1 MKDIYLY
8 DNSDTLINKLGIKDA
23 NELENAEANYTSL
36 RLSELIETPLEG
48 DFSYEHLLEYHK
60 YIFQDIYDFAGI
72 QRKLNIYK
80 EEDVLGGLSIEYSD
94 VFDIKKD
101 ATSIIDKF
109 NKIEIKDSDVIR
121 KITEYIALL
130 WKVHPFREGNTRTII
145 TFSTAL
151 IESKG
156 FKVKKEMFEK
166 HAKYVRTALVAYN
179 AIFDDGDFS
188 KKKYLEN
195 FIKDTID

>member
-23 NELENAEANYTSL
+23 KELENAEANYTSL
-36 RLSELIETPLEG
+36 RLRELIETPLEG
-48 DFSYEHLLEYHK
+48 DFSYDHLLEYHK

-94 VFDIKKD
+94 VFYIKKD

-109 NKIEIKDSDVIR
+109 NKIDINDLDVIR

-130 WKVHPFREGNTRTII
+130 
-145 TFSTAL
+145 
-151 IESKG
+151 
-156 FKVKKEMFEK
+156 
-166 HAKYVRTALVAYN
+166 
-179 AIFDDGDFS
+179 
-188 KKKYLEN
+188 
-195 FIKDTID
+195 